1 MTTDHNI
8 LAVYPEVAE
17 SKIFDLMP
25 PLGMLWIAAVLR
37 DAGYPVRFV
46 DEQVEDVNVGALAHE
61 LEPTLTL
68 IGGTSHSRFE
78 AFDRAARVK
87 EAYPPTTVVYGG
99 HHASFTADDTLTHI
113 DDIDIVVHGE
123 GEYTTLELARWKEVD
138 GSAEKLTEIKGI
150 AYRSNGRV
158 VSTGRRPFNRE
169 LDALPEPAR
178 DMVPME
184 RYGMELE
191 YLGLPATSIITARGC
206 PVACSFCSASK
217 MYGRSYATRSP
228 AKVVDEVEGL
238 AEDYGI
244 EGLKI
249 FDSTF
254 TLNKKHVL
262 GFCDELERRGMVMPW
277 ECEIRIGTVD
287 RSLLERMRQAGCY
300 YIDLGVES
308 GDQSVL
314 AEMGKGI
321 TLDDA
326 DELLRWAEDLGIR
339 TKVFFTV
346 GHIGET
352 YRAGK
357 STLKFIGKN
366 GKRITFVGYGPAIR
380 IYPGTQVEE
389 YAIENDFLPQG
400 FRWSTPYENRDNLKL
415 FRPADNIPVLLQP
428 QMGLRELRRLR
439 IKYILSRVLSP
450 TFLMFKL
457 KLLLRYR
464 ELGRFLKLGLKG
476 LVGKSRKPGRLKR

>member
-1 MTTDHNI
+1 MTVKPKI
-8 LAVYPEVAE
+8 LAIYPEVIE
-17 SKIFDLMP
+17 SRVFDRMP

-46 DEQVEDVNVGALAHE
+46 DEQVEDADVAALAEE
-61 LEPTLTL
+61 LEPALTL

-87 EAYPPTTVVYGG
+87 ERYPPTTVVYGG
-99 HHASFTADDTLTHI
+99 PHAAFAAEDTLTHI
-113 DDIDIVVHGE
+113 EDIDIVVHGE
-123 GEYTTLELARWKEVD
+123 GEYASLELARWKEAGGGAD
-138 GSAEKLTEIKGI
+138 ELSKIKGI
-150 AYRSNGRV
+150 AYRSDGGV
-158 VSTGRRPFNRE
+158 VSTDWRPFNRD
-169 LDALPEPAR
+169 LDAMPEPAR
-178 DMVPME
+178 DLVPVD

-191 YLGLPATSIITARGC
+191 YLGFPATSIVTARGC

-228 AKVVDEVEGL
+228 VKVVDEVEGL
-238 AEDYGI
+238 VDNYGI

-254 TLNKKHVL
+254 TLNKRHVL
-262 GFCDELERRGMVMPW
+262 GFCDELERRGLIMPW
-277 ECEIRIGTVD
+277 ECEVRIGTVD
-287 RSLLERMRQAGCY
+287 KPLLERMREAGCY

-326 DELLRWAEDLGIR
+326 EELLRWTEELSVQ

-352 YRAGK
+352 YEGGK
-357 STLKFIGKN
+357 STLKFIKRN
-366 GKRITFVGYGPAIR
+366 RRRITLVGYGPAIR
-380 IYPGTQVEE
+380 IYPGTRVEE
-389 YAIENDFLPQG
+389 YAREKDLFPDE

-415 FRPADNIPVLLQP
+415 FRPADNVPILLQP
-428 QMGLRELRRLR
+428 QMGVRELRRLR
-439 IKYILSRVLSP
+439 IRYILSRVFSI
-450 TFLMFKL
+450 TFVAFKL
-457 KLLLRYR
+457 KQLLRYG
-464 ELGRFLKLGLKG
+464 ELGRFLTLGLKG
-476 LVGKSRKPGRLKR
+476 LFVKKKKER

>member
-1 MTTDHNI
+1 MTAKPNI
-8 LAVYPEVAE
+8 LAVYPEVVE
-17 SKIFDLMP
+17 SIIFDLMP
-25 PLGMLWIAAVLR
+25 PPGMLWVAAVLR
-37 DAGYPVRFV
+37 EAGYPVRFV
-46 DEQVEDVNVGALAHE
+46 DEQVEDEDVGALAEE
-61 LEPTLTL
+61 LEPALTL

-78 AFDRAARVK
+78 AFARAARIK
-87 EAYPPTTVVYGG
+87 EAYPPTAVVYGG
-99 HHASFTADDTLTHI
+99 PHAAFTAEDTLTHI

-123 GEYTTLELARWKEVD
+123 GEYTSLDLGRWKEN
-138 GSAEKLTEIKGI
+138 GGYTKQLAKIPGI

-158 VSTGRRPFNRE
+158 VSTGWRPFDRD

-178 DMVPME
+178 DLVPME

-191 YLGLPATSIITARGC
+191 YLGLPATSIVTARGC

-228 AKVVDEVEGL
+228 AKVADEVEGL
-238 AEDYGI
+238 VGDYGI

-262 GFCDELERRGMVMPW
+262 GFCDELERRGLTMPW
-277 ECEIRIGTVD
+277 ECEVRVGTVD
-287 RSLLERMRQAGCY
+287 KPLLERMKEAGCY

-314 AEMGKGI
+314 AAMGKGI

-326 DELLRWAEDLGIR
+326 DELLRWTEDLGIR

-352 YRAGK
+352 YDAGK
-357 STLKFIGKN
+357 STLKFIKKN
-366 GKRITFVGYGPAIR
+366 RKRITLVGYGPAIK
-380 IYPGTQVEE
+380 IYPGTRVEE
-389 YAIENDFLPQG
+389 YARENDLLPPG
-400 FRWSTPYENRDNLKL
+400 FRWSAPYENRDNIKL
-415 FRPADNIPVLLQP
+415 FRPADNVPILLQP
-428 QMGLRELRRLR
+428 QMGVRELRRLR
-439 IKYILSRVLSP
+439 VRYILSQVLSLG
-450 TFLMFKL
+450 FLIFKL

-476 LVGKSRKPGRLKR
+476 LVGKSRKPERFKR

>member
-1 MTTDHNI
+1 MAPKPNI

-25 PLGMLWIAAVLR
+25 PLGTLWIAAVLR
-37 DAGYPVRFV
+37 EAGYPVRFV
-46 DEQVEDVNVGALAHE
+46 DEQVEDVDVGALAEE
-61 LEPTLTL
+61 LEPALTL

-78 AFDRAARVK
+78 AFDRAAQVK

-99 HHASFTADDTLTHI
+99 PHASFTADDTLNNI
-113 DDIDIVVHGE
+113 EDVDIIVHGE
-123 GEYTTLELARWKEVD
+123 GEFTSLELARWKEA
-138 GSAEKLTEIKGI
+138 GGNAEKLAEIKGI
-150 AYRSNGRV
+150 AYRSDGRV
-158 VSTGRRPFNRE
+158 VSTGWRPFNDD

-178 DMVPME
+178 DLVPMD
-184 RYGMELE
+184 RYAMELE
-191 YLGLPATSIITARGC
+191 YLGLPATSVVTARGC

-217 MYGRSYATRSP
+217 MYGRSYATRSL
-228 AKVVDEVEGL
+228 ARVVDEVEGL
-238 AEDYGI
+238 VEKYSI

-254 TLNKKHVL
+254 TLNKKHFL
-262 GFCDELERRGMVMPW
+262 GFCDELERRGLAIPW
-277 ECEIRIGTVD
+277 ECEVRVGTVD
-287 RSLLERMRQAGCY
+287 RSLLERMREAGCY

-326 DELLRWAEDLGIR
+326 EELLRWAEDLGIR

-352 YRAGK
+352 YAAGK
-357 STLKFIGKN
+357 DTLRFIRRN
-366 GKRITFVGYGPAIR
+366 RKRITLVGYGPAIR
-380 IYPGTQVEE
+380 IYPGTRVEE
-389 YAIENDFLPQG
+389 YARENDLLPAG
-400 FRWSTPYENRDNLKL
+400 FRWSAPYENRDNLRL
-415 FRPADNIPVLLQP
+415 FRPADNVPILLQP
-428 QMGLRELRRLR
+428 QLGVRELRRLR
-439 IKYILSRVLSP
+439 LRYILSRVFSLS
-450 TFLMFKL
+450 FLIFKL

-464 ELGRFLKLGLKG
+464 ELSRFLKLGLKG
-476 LVGKSRKPGRLKR
+476 LAGRKRKSERSS